1 MLGCSCNGNLLLNVD
16 SKFTYDV
23 VFTGTVIAID
33 SVDLVTTFKV
43 NDNYQ
48 DIMEEIKGVDS
59 SLLHLL
65 VRRVKIAKSLLHQGN
80 LNADTIT
87 VFTPVKGASCGYTEF
102 RIGEDYIIDG
112 FPENMILKAFNIGR
126 KYSHEIKNTVWT
138 HRCTKT
144 ARIVTQNREIIEK
157 IFEKR
162 VKEILTVATARIYYE
177 DIVSDK
183 ELLTVYFTPNNK
195 TYNWIGRDSK
205 EIDQKPSTVIMKVD
219 VVFRKIVH
227 GDDGLIFVLFNSEDV
242 GGYKYSGKVL
252 LSIDDDGNIIYKR
265 IYYVSTVE

>member
-1 MLGCSCNGNLLLNVD
+1 
-16 SKFTYDV
+16 
-23 VFTGTVIAID
+23 
-33 SVDLVTTFKV
+33 
-43 NDNYQ
+43 
-48 DIMEEIKGVDS
+48 
-59 SLLHLL
+59 
-65 VRRVKIAKSLLHQGN
+65 
-80 LNADTIT
+80 

-126 KYSHEIKNTVWT
+126 KYSPEIKNTVWT

-162 VKEILTVATARIYYE
+162 VREILTVATAKIFYE

-183 ELLTVYFTPNNK
+183 ELLSVYFTPENRI
-195 TYNWIGRDSK
+195 YNWIGRDNK
-205 EIDQKPSTVIMKVD
+205 LIDQNTSTGIMKVD
-219 VVFRKIVH
+219 VVFKKIVYS
-227 GDDGLIFVLFNSEDV
+227 DDGLILVLFNSEDV

-252 LSIDDDGNIIYKR
+252 LSIDNDGNIGYKR
-265 IYYVSTVE
+265 IYYVSAVE